1 MLTGVDIS
9 NSIDRVDKVE
19 YKGTIL
25 EPEHLSEKVVYKSG
39 GTVIESTF
47 DYVYEADGNTKVYFD
62 GDKAFIIS
70 SNLDRTDLSEKIN
83 RYKKVTIP
91 QFKSGSWTYKE
102 IYQSLYDGK
111 WYDKN
116 KENIMPAG
124 SPGYSIEADKKFD
137 YSAINYCVESYIVTE
152 FLNSLG
158 INNAGGSCICGYN
171 HGNSLAI
178 SSANNP
184 ELEDSDFSLHKRG
197 IIKNVIE
204 SNLNQAMTSY
214 SRNSSEGDY
223 KLPKLTETDWDQ
235 ILRNVS
241 IITFIQNIPIGMKY
255 YNNYAIATSTMN
267 KEYVDPEEI
276 YLNATD
282 DNYYHMPYCKYFE
295 KTENMIGYR
304 SIDYVQKSYTQK
316 KATGEDETKY
326 YYKHSDTT
334 RAINV
339 NQACYYCLVQKSL
352 YEKNKTLDKIKAYNT
367 ALARERYV
375 ARMAKLPAEV
385 EASYYIRVTPYT
397 IEEGKEIEAT
407 TAQYSINDVGY
418 TGKGGTRINKN
429 TERYEIEPG
438 FEDRET
444 LDSGIV
450 TTDLGG
456 YGAAKETTLD
466 SQNDNYSVYQSDS
479 NAIVTI
485 NSYNETG
492 INFSVTGNCEWTAG
506 YSTDTTDKLTN
517 LGPEADGYINIKL
530 KYTRNYTDG
539 GPDSGITATANIDS
553 SDTLTIVTNTRD
565 ITGYVR
571 LRFTNTDN
579 AGNIK
584 TYYSKNIFNVKN
596 ANSDIYCKI
605 ERDYN
610 WYNNNWKVEIL
621 NVAGKTI
628 KEAYT
633 SYYTIRDVPGLKG
646 FSNAVNG
653 TKGPETGA
661 KTSGRT
667 FKVIE
672 DISDVE
678 EMAPIAG
685 RKKGEGEWESY
696 WFDGE
701 FDGQGHTISDVKI
714 SNKDDTY
721 TAFGLFGWVGEP
733 AKIENLIIENTDIKV
748 SNNSALE
755 QKTGGLAGFCDGG
768 ESINNITV
776 KNSTI
781 AGGRHVGGITGE
793 SKKEI
798 TNCNVDNVTIYSV
811 KEIKEAKSKKPG
823 FGINIGGISGHALN
837 NISKCN
843 VKNSE
848 IGGDIKINTENYSGT
863 IIYYYYVGGIVGI
876 AEAKVE
882 NISVDNNTR
891 VYLGTTTY
899 RLLNDQGWYPIVE
912 FYTYTGGAIA
922 YKKNNNEISSDSNFS
937 IKCKVNGK
945 DNVGGIIGFNA
956 GGDINNVSFNGSIT
970 SSGENIGGIVGCNT
984 GGNIYNCTNTV
995 NINVKGENV
1004 GGIVGCNY
1012 NANVVKCYNN
1022 AKVTGNKNVGGVIGV
1037 CYGGTIDYCGNN
1049 NEVTGKENENYFN
1062 LFYNTAANECTGT
1075 GGITGKLYRAKALH
1089 SYNSGNINCNY
1100 NGGGISGLNHGSTV
1114 EYSYNSGTISS
1125 DSRNRIGGICGAGNT
1140 VYINACYNIGTING
1154 TGDIDVLSNGMG
1166 GIIGS
1171 CVDNAYFLYI
1181 GKEEVL
1187 PENKYFDAFEV
1198 PVVKTGQSVNE
1209 VMYCYNTG
1217 FLNGSTGLDTL
1228 NHASGIIGCIMWALN
1243 KDDITLL
1250 NNYYLDN
1257 VEKGAKG
1264 SWSNI
1269 VSKGVTKLSSGD
1281 MKQQLYRWADSS
1293 LKIEPNYVYNTITPL
1308 ETDKGYEG
1316 YGVLW
1321 WQLENYARLTSN
1333 MFLCNKSKE
1342 DGIVTYDYTNFKNA
1356 GYGQT
1361 ITLINSESK
1370 EAKIEFRKI
1379 ATGICR
1385 INESFNGKPVKN
1397 ETGCYRWIM
1406 MIPKGNYG
1414 VKGTT
1419 DFSKKSQFFDYDSQI
1434 YEGEQYNMNISND
1447 TTLYIAPV
1455 LEVITDRFDTKSI
1468 DVQWKR
1474 EYTPIKRY
1482 GVYNKP
1488 DFIPRTINV
1497 NAYYDRKPCSSKY
1510 NVNGKTVSVELDKI
1524 KTEGLNNT
1532 TAYLDDYTYY
1542 TMGFFK
1548 MHGPYIKK
1556 GDTEDVRTKWAE
1568 CYVYIP
1574 VENLVDRLGSE
1585 SAQNFIL
1592 HTAKVNMKYRIRMWC
1607 EKGDF
1612 GSWWTNPANLKN
1624 STLEY
1629 KVTVQRKKQ
1638 GTSEWIEVKT
1648 INIPKEYKK
1657 QTSESGNIGN
1667 DGYYTF
1673 EYEINKEDFSGSLAN
1688 VNYDDELRVCV
1699 WLKFTSKEGNC
1710 TFFID
1715 KTDLDITYG
1724 PNVIE

>member
-1 MLTGVDIS
+1 MTGVD
-9 NSIDRVDKVE
+9 N
-19 YKGTIL
+19 
-25 EPEHLSEKVVYKSG
+25 
-39 GTVIESTF
+39 
-47 DYVYEADGNTKVYFD
+47 
-62 GDKAFIIS
+62 
-70 SNLDRTDLSEKIN
+70 
-83 RYKKVTIP
+83 
-91 QFKSGSWTYKE
+91 
-102 IYQSLYDGK
+102 
-111 WYDKN
+111 
-116 KENIMPAG
+116 NIRL
-124 SPGYSIEADKKFD
+124 D
-137 YSAINYCVESYIVTE
+137 YSAINYCVESYIITS
-152 FLNSLG
+152 F
-158 INNAGGSCICGYN
+158 INTLDGLETPANCECGYN
-171 HGNSLAI
+171 HS
-178 SSANNP
+178 NNP
-184 ELEDSDFSLHKRG
+184 LKISAANDPENSESDFCIHKRG
-197 IIKNVIE
+197 IIKNVVE
-204 SNLNQAMTSY
+204 SNLNQAITSY
-214 SRNSSEGDY
+214 SRNNASGEY

-235 ILRNVS
+235 VLTNVS

-255 YNNYAIATSTMN
+255 YNNYAIATSTVN
-267 KEYVDPEEI
+267 KEYVDPDEI
-276 YLNATD
+276 YLNASD
-282 DNYYHMPYCKYFE
+282 GDSEYYHTPYCE
-295 KTENMIGYR
+295 KLGESDLKGYR
-304 SIDYVQKSYTQK
+304 SIDYVQKSYT
-316 KATGEDETKY
+316 ENDETKY
-326 YYKHSDTT
+326 YYRHSNAGD
-334 RAINV
+334 AIEA
-339 NQACYYCLVQKSL
+339 NQACYYCLVQRSL
-352 YEKNKTLDKIKAYNT
+352 YNEDKTFLKRKAYNT

-375 ARMAKLPAEV
+375 ARMSRLPAEIESV
-385 EASYYIRVTPYT
+385 IEILGVSDTVGTGMIYIKKDDEVVSGISAISKKITKSDVGKTFEIYGESNSISAVSGEEMDASNTSLSNPAKVAKEALRNRACYTTDDRINVTIAEYNNRGVSIVYRPNGGSPAY
-397 IEEGKEIEAT
+397 GAGDSKEIFGGQTFIPSDVGTGFINVKLHYKTNYTVGADKRVEVWAN
-407 TAQYSINDVGY
+407 INDY
-418 TGKGGTRINKN
+418 
-429 TERYEIEPG
+429 
-438 FEDRET
+438 
-444 LDSGIV
+444 
-450 TTDLGG
+450 
-456 YGAAKETTLD
+456 
-466 SQNDNYSVYQSDS
+466 DN
-479 NAIVTI
+479 
-485 NSYNETG
+485 
-492 INFSVTGNCEWTAG
+492 
-506 YSTDTTDKLTN
+506 
-517 LGPEADGYINIKL
+517 
-530 KYTRNYTDG
+530 
-539 GPDSGITATANIDS
+539 
-553 SDTLTIVTNTRD
+553 LTIAVKPID
-565 ITGYVR
+565 ITGR
-571 LRFTNTDN
+571 LRLEFTDGTNTYYYSENTFNVNEGDEIFCNIPSDTVWYGKDWRVNVLNVDN
-579 AGNIK
+579 AIIATG
-584 TYYSKNIFNVKN
+584 
-596 ANSDIYCKI
+596 
-605 ERDYN
+605 
-610 WYNNNWKVEIL
+610 KVE
-621 NVAGKTI
+621 
-628 KEAYT
+628 
-633 SYYTIRDVPGLKG
+633 YYTINDATGLKG

-653 TKGPETGA
+653 TKGPEGGA
-661 KTSGRT
+661 TTAGRT
-667 FKVIE
+667 FKVIN
-672 DISDVE
+672 DINNVGE
-678 EMAPIAG
+678 LAPIAG
-685 RKKGEGEWESY
+685 VNKPQRDGWNSIWFEGD
-696 WFDGE
+696 FQ
-701 FDGQGHTISDVKI
+701 GQDHTINGITMSYTNDE
-714 SNKDDTY
+714 TY
-721 TAFGLFGWVGEP
+721 NSFGLFGWVGKN
-733 AKIENLIIENTDIKV
+733 ARISGLKV
-748 SNNSALE
+748 
-755 QKTGGLAGFCDGG
+755 
-768 ESINNITV
+768 
-776 KNSTI
+776 
-781 AGGRHVGGITGE
+781 
-793 SKKEI
+793 
-798 TNCNVDNVTIYSV
+798 
-811 KEIKEAKSKKPG
+811 
-823 FGINIGGISGHALN
+823 GINVASFNSSEPKNKERDNRICIGGIAGYTDGQINNCTIMSSSNIGAGSISVNSG
-837 NISKCN
+837 IIK
-843 VKNSE
+843 K
-848 IGGDIKINTENYSGT
+848 DI
-863 IIYYYYVGGIVGI
+863 YYVGGIAGYTKGAI
-876 AEAKVE
+876 TQCKVE
-882 NISVDNNTR
+882 SNVKVKGGKIDHSNSTKLDKF
-891 VYLGTTTY
+891 LETY
-899 RLLNDQGWYPIVE
+899 AGGLIGYKETNQEINDSFSANCTVE
-912 FYTYTGGAIA
+912 GY
-922 YKKNNNEISSDSNFS
+922 
-937 IKCKVNGK
+937 

-956 GGDINNVSFNGSIT
+956 GGDINNVSFKGSLT
-970 SSGENIGGIVGCNT
+970 GSGENIGGIVGCNT
-984 GGNIYNCTNTV
+984 RGNIYNCINTV

-1125 DSRNRIGGICGAGNT
+1125 SSRNRIGGICGAGNT

-1154 TGDIDVLSNGMG
+1154 NGDIDVLSNGMG

-1171 CVDNAYFLYI
+1171 CVDNAYFLFI

-1187 PENKYFDAFEV
+1187 PENKYFDAIEV
-1198 PVVKTGQSVNE
+1198 PVVKMGQSVNE

-1217 FLNGSTGLDTL
+1217 NLNGSTGSDTL

-1257 VEKGAKG
+1257 VGKGAKG

-1269 VSKGVTKLSSGD
+1269 VSNGVTRLSSQD
-1281 MKQQLYRWADSS
+1281 MKKQLYKWADSS
-1293 LKIEPNYVYNTITPL
+1293 LKIESNYVYNTITPL

>member
-1 MLTGVDIS
+1 MNG
-9 NSIDRVDKVE
+9 ID
-19 YKGTIL
+19 
-25 EPEHLSEKVVYKSG
+25 LS
-39 GTVIESTF
+39 
-47 DYVYEADGNTKVYFD
+47 
-62 GDKAFIIS
+62 
-70 SNLDRTDLSEKIN
+70 DRTIN
-83 RYKKVTIP
+83 NRK
-91 QFKSGSWTYKE
+91 
-102 IYQSLYDGK
+102 L
-111 WYDKN
+111 
-116 KENIMPAG
+116 
-124 SPGYSIEADKKFD
+124 D
-137 YSAINYCVESYIVTE
+137 YSAINYCVESYVITS
-152 FLNSLG
+152 F
-158 INNAGGSCICGYN
+158 INTLSGLETPANCECGYN
-171 HGNSLAI
+171 HS
-178 SSANNP
+178 NNP
-184 ELEDSDFSLHKRG
+184 LKISGANDPENSESDFCIHKRG
-197 IIKNVIE
+197 IIKNVVE
-204 SNLNQAMTSY
+204 SNLNQAITSY
-214 SRNSSEGDY
+214 SRNNANGEY

-235 ILRNVS
+235 VLTNVS

-255 YNNYAIATSTMN
+255 YNNYAIATSTSN
-267 KEYVDPEEI
+267 KEYVDPDEI
-276 YLNATD
+276 YLNASD
-282 DNYYHMPYCKYFE
+282 GDSEYYHTPYCE
-295 KTENMIGYR
+295 KLGKNDLIGYR
-304 SIDYVQKSYTQK
+304 SIDYVQKSYI
-316 KATGEDETKY
+316 ENDETKY
-326 YYKHSDTT
+326 YYRHSNTGD
-334 RAINV
+334 AIDA
-339 NQACYYCLVQKSL
+339 NQACYYCLVQRSL
-352 YEKNKTLDKIKAYNT
+352 YNEEKINEVKEKKEKAYNT
-367 ALARERYV
+367 AMARERYV
-375 ARMAKLPAEV
+375 ARMSKLPAETESV
-385 EASYYIRVTPYT
+385 IEILGMSDTVGTGMIYIKKDDEIVSGISAISKKITKSDVGKTFKIYGESNNISAT
-397 IEEGKEIEAT
+397 SGKEINASSTSLNNPAVVITEPLLPGACYT
-407 TAQYSINDVGY
+407 TEDSIDVTIAEYNDRGVSIVYRRDGGEPDYGAGGSKDIFGKETFIPSDVGTGFVNVKLHYKTNYTVGTDKRVEVWANINDH
-418 TGKGGTRINKN
+418 
-429 TERYEIEPG
+429 
-438 FEDRET
+438 
-444 LDSGIV
+444 
-450 TTDLGG
+450 
-456 YGAAKETTLD
+456 
-466 SQNDNYSVYQSDS
+466 DN
-479 NAIVTI
+479 
-485 NSYNETG
+485 
-492 INFSVTGNCEWTAG
+492 
-506 YSTDTTDKLTN
+506 
-517 LGPEADGYINIKL
+517 
-530 KYTRNYTDG
+530 
-539 GPDSGITATANIDS
+539 
-553 SDTLTIVTNTRD
+553 LTIAVKPID
-565 ITGYVR
+565 ITGKIK
-571 LRFTNTDN
+571 LEFTDGTNTH
-579 AGNIK
+579 
-584 TYYSKNIFNVKN
+584 YYSYNIFNVN
-596 ANSDIYCKI
+596 EGDEIFCKI
-605 ERDYN
+605 PSDTT
-610 WYNNNWKVEIL
+610 WYTKDWHVKVLNVNDGPIATGKVE
-621 NVAGKTI
+621 
-628 KEAYT
+628 
-633 SYYTIRDVPGLKG
+633 YYTINDATGLKG

-653 TKGPETGA
+653 TEVTEGRATTA
-661 KTSGRT
+661 GRT
-667 FKVIE
+667 FKVIN
-672 DISDVE
+672 DINNVGE
-678 EMAPIAG
+678 LAPIAG
-685 RKKGEGEWESY
+685 VNKPQRDGWNSIWFEGD
-696 WFDGE
+696 FQ
-701 FDGQGHTISDVKI
+701 GQDHTINGITMSYTNDE
-714 SNKDDTY
+714 TY
-721 TAFGLFGWVGEP
+721 NSFGLFGWVGKN
-733 AKIENLIIENTDIKV
+733 ARISGLKV
-748 SNNSALE
+748 
-755 QKTGGLAGFCDGG
+755 
-768 ESINNITV
+768 
-776 KNSTI
+776 
-781 AGGRHVGGITGE
+781 
-793 SKKEI
+793 
-798 TNCNVDNVTIYSV
+798 
-811 KEIKEAKSKKPG
+811 
-823 FGINIGGISGHALN
+823 GINVASFNSSEPKNKDRDNRICIGGIAGYTDGQINNCTIMSSSNIGAGSISVNSG
-837 NISKCN
+837 IIK
-843 VKNSE
+843 K
-848 IGGDIKINTENYSGT
+848 DI
-863 IIYYYYVGGIVGI
+863 YYVGGIAGYTKGAI
-876 AEAKVE
+876 TQCKVE
-882 NISVDNNTR
+882 SNVKVKGGKIDHSNSKKIDK
-891 VYLGTTTY
+891 LLETY
-899 RLLNDQGWYPIVE
+899 AGGLIGYKETNQEINDSFSANCTVE
-912 FYTYTGGAIA
+912 GY
-922 YKKNNNEISSDSNFS
+922 
-937 IKCKVNGK
+937 

-956 GGDINNVSFNGSIT
+956 GGDINNVSFKGSLT
-970 SSGENIGGIVGCNT
+970 GSGENIGGIVGCNT
-984 GGNIYNCTNTV
+984 RGNIYNCINTV

-1049 NEVTGKENENYFN
+1049 NEVTGKENENYLN

-1125 DSRNRIGGICGAGNT
+1125 SSRNRIGGICGAGNT

-1154 TGDIDVLSNGMG
+1154 NGDIDVLSNGMG

-1171 CVDNAYFLYI
+1171 CVDNAYFLFI

-1187 PENKYFDAFEV
+1187 PENKYFDAIEV
-1198 PVVKTGQSVNE
+1198 PVVKMGQSVNE

-1217 FLNGSTGLDTL
+1217 NLNGSTGSDTL

-1257 VEKGAKG
+1257 VGKGAKG

-1269 VSKGVTKLSSGD
+1269 VSNGVTRLTSQE
-1281 MKQQLYRWADSS
+1281 MKKQLYKWADSS
-1293 LKIEPNYVYNTITPL
+1293 LKIESNYVYNTITPL

-1321 WQLENYARLTSN
+1321 WQIENYARLTSN

-1356 GYGQT
+1356 GYNQT

-1379 ATGICR
+1379 ETGICR

-1414 VKGTT
+1414 AKGTT

-1474 EYTPIKRY
+1474 KYTSIKRHA
-1482 GVYNKP
+1482 VYNKP

-1524 KTEGLNNT
+1524 KTEGINNT

>member
-1 MLTGVDIS
+1 MTGVD
-9 NSIDRVDKVE
+9 N
-19 YKGTIL
+19 
-25 EPEHLSEKVVYKSG
+25 
-39 GTVIESTF
+39 
-47 DYVYEADGNTKVYFD
+47 
-62 GDKAFIIS
+62 
-70 SNLDRTDLSEKIN
+70 
-83 RYKKVTIP
+83 
-91 QFKSGSWTYKE
+91 
-102 IYQSLYDGK
+102 
-111 WYDKN
+111 
-116 KENIMPAG
+116 NIRL
-124 SPGYSIEADKKFD
+124 D
-137 YSAINYCVESYIVTE
+137 YSAINYCVESYIITS
-152 FLNSLG
+152 F
-158 INNAGGSCICGYN
+158 INTLDGLETPANCECGYN
-171 HGNSLAI
+171 HS
-178 SSANNP
+178 NNP
-184 ELEDSDFSLHKRG
+184 LKISAANDPENSESDFCIHKRG
-197 IIKNVIE
+197 IIKNVVE
-204 SNLNQAMTSY
+204 SNLNQAITSY
-214 SRNSSEGDY
+214 SRNNASGEY

-235 ILRNVS
+235 VLTNVS

-255 YNNYAIATSTMN
+255 YNNYAIATSTVN
-267 KEYVDPEEI
+267 KEYVDPDEI
-276 YLNATD
+276 YLNASD
-282 DNYYHMPYCKYFE
+282 GDYHTPYCE
-295 KTENMIGYR
+295 KLGESDLKGYR
-304 SIDYVQKSYTQK
+304 SIDYVQKSYT
-316 KATGEDETKY
+316 ENDETKY
-326 YYKHSDTT
+326 YYRHSNAGD
-334 RAINV
+334 AIEA
-339 NQACYYCLVQKSL
+339 NQACYYCLVQRSL
-352 YEKNKTLDKIKAYNT
+352 YNEDKTFLKRKAYNT

-375 ARMAKLPAEV
+375 ARMSRLPAEIESV
-385 EASYYIRVTPYT
+385 IEILGVSDTVGTGMIYIKKDDEVVSGISAISKKITKSDVGKTFEIYGDSNNISAVSGEEMDASNTSLSNPADVAKEALGNRACYTTDDRINVTIAEYNNRGVSIVYRPNGGSPAY
-397 IEEGKEIEAT
+397 GAGDSKEIFGGQTFIPSDVGTGFINVKLHYKTNYTVGADKRVEVWAN
-407 TAQYSINDVGY
+407 INDY
-418 TGKGGTRINKN
+418 
-429 TERYEIEPG
+429 
-438 FEDRET
+438 
-444 LDSGIV
+444 
-450 TTDLGG
+450 
-456 YGAAKETTLD
+456 
-466 SQNDNYSVYQSDS
+466 DN
-479 NAIVTI
+479 
-485 NSYNETG
+485 
-492 INFSVTGNCEWTAG
+492 
-506 YSTDTTDKLTN
+506 
-517 LGPEADGYINIKL
+517 
-530 KYTRNYTDG
+530 
-539 GPDSGITATANIDS
+539 
-553 SDTLTIVTNTRD
+553 LTIAVKPID
-565 ITGYVR
+565 ITGR
-571 LRFTNTDN
+571 LRLEFTDGTNTY
-579 AGNIK
+579 
-584 TYYSKNIFNVKN
+584 YYSENTFNVEN
-596 ANSDIYCKI
+596 GDEIFCNIPSDTM
-605 ERDYN
+605 
-610 WYNNNWKVEIL
+610 WYGKDWRVNVL
-621 NVAGKTI
+621 NVDNKIIATGRV
-628 KEAYT
+628 E
-633 SYYTIRDVPGLKG
+633 YYTINDATGLKG
-646 FSNAVNG
+646 FSDAVNG
-653 TKGPETGA
+653 TKGPEGGA
-661 KTSGRT
+661 KTVGRT
-667 FKVIE
+667 FKVINNITSVGE
-672 DISDVE
+672 L
-678 EMAPIAG
+678 APIAG
-685 RKKGEGEWESY
+685 VNKPQRDGWNSIWFEGD
-696 WFDGE
+696 FQ
-701 FDGQGHTISDVKI
+701 GQDHTINGITMSYTNDE
-714 SNKDDTY
+714 TY
-721 TAFGLFGWVGEP
+721 NSFGLFGWVGKN
-733 AKIENLIIENTDIKV
+733 ARISGLKV
-748 SNNSALE
+748 
-755 QKTGGLAGFCDGG
+755 
-768 ESINNITV
+768 
-776 KNSTI
+776 
-781 AGGRHVGGITGE
+781 
-793 SKKEI
+793 
-798 TNCNVDNVTIYSV
+798 
-811 KEIKEAKSKKPG
+811 
-823 FGINIGGISGHALN
+823 GINVASFNSSEPKNKERDNRICIGGIAGYTDGQINNCTIMSSSNIGAGSISVNSG
-837 NISKCN
+837 IIK
-843 VKNSE
+843 K
-848 IGGDIKINTENYSGT
+848 DI
-863 IIYYYYVGGIVGI
+863 YYVGGIAGYTKGAI
-876 AEAKVE
+876 TQCKVE
-882 NISVDNNTR
+882 SNVKVKGGKIDHSNSTKLDKF
-891 VYLGTTTY
+891 LETY
-899 RLLNDQGWYPIVE
+899 AGGLIGYKETNQEINDSFSANCTVE
-912 FYTYTGGAIA
+912 GY
-922 YKKNNNEISSDSNFS
+922 
-937 IKCKVNGK
+937 

-956 GGDINNVSFNGSIT
+956 GGDINNVSFRGSLT
-970 SSGENIGGIVGCNT
+970 GSGENIGGIVGCNT
-984 GGNIYNCTNTV
+984 RGNIYNCINTV

-1125 DSRNRIGGICGAGNT
+1125 SSRNRIGGICGAGNT

-1154 TGDIDVLSNGMG
+1154 NGDIDVLSNGMG

-1171 CVDNAYFLYI
+1171 CVDNAYFLFI

-1187 PENKYFDAFEV
+1187 PENKYFDAIEV
-1198 PVVKTGQSVNE
+1198 PVVKMGQSVNE

-1217 FLNGSTGLDTL
+1217 NLNGSTGSDTL

-1257 VEKGAKG
+1257 VGKGAKG

-1269 VSKGVTKLSSGD
+1269 VSNGVTRLSSQD
-1281 MKQQLYRWADSS
+1281 MKKQLYKWADSS
-1293 LKIEPNYVYNTITPL
+1293 LKIESNYVYNTITPL

-1474 EYTPIKRY
+1474 KYISIKRHA
-1482 GVYNKP
+1482 VYNKP

-1497 NAYYDRKPCSSKY
+1497 NAYYDRKPCSSKHS
-1510 NVNGKTVSVELDKI
+1510 VNGKTVSVELDKI
-1524 KTEGLNNT
+1524 KTVGLNNT

-1542 TMGFFK
+1542 TMGWFK
-1548 MHGPYIKK
+1548 MHGPYTKQ
-1556 GDTEDVRTKWAE
+1556 GDKEDVRTDWAE
-1568 CYVYIP
+1568 CNVYIP
-1574 VENLVDRLGSE
+1574 VENLVDRLGNE
-1585 SAQNFIL
+1585 AAQNYIL

-1638 GTSEWIEVKT
+1638 GTSEWLEVKT

>member
-1 MLTGVDIS
+1 MTGVD
-9 NSIDRVDKVE
+9 N
-19 YKGTIL
+19 
-25 EPEHLSEKVVYKSG
+25 
-39 GTVIESTF
+39 
-47 DYVYEADGNTKVYFD
+47 
-62 GDKAFIIS
+62 
-70 SNLDRTDLSEKIN
+70 
-83 RYKKVTIP
+83 
-91 QFKSGSWTYKE
+91 
-102 IYQSLYDGK
+102 
-111 WYDKN
+111 
-116 KENIMPAG
+116 NIRL
-124 SPGYSIEADKKFD
+124 D
-137 YSAINYCVESYIVTE
+137 YSAINYCVESYIITS
-152 FLNSLG
+152 F
-158 INNAGGSCICGYN
+158 INTLDGLETPANCECGYN
-171 HGNSLAI
+171 HS
-178 SSANNP
+178 NNP
-184 ELEDSDFSLHKRG
+184 LKISAANDPENSESDFCIHKRG
-197 IIKNVIE
+197 IIKNVVE
-204 SNLNQAMTSY
+204 SNLNQAITSY
-214 SRNSSEGDY
+214 SRNNASGEY

-235 ILRNVS
+235 VLTNVS

-255 YNNYAIATSTMN
+255 YNNYAIATSTVN
-267 KEYVDPEEI
+267 KEYVDPDEI
-276 YLNATD
+276 YLNASD
-282 DNYYHMPYCKYFE
+282 GDSEYYHTPYCE
-295 KTENMIGYR
+295 KLGESDLKGYR
-304 SIDYVQKSYTQK
+304 SIDYVQKSYT
-316 KATGEDETKY
+316 ENDETKY
-326 YYKHSDTT
+326 YYRHSNAGD
-334 RAINV
+334 AIEA
-339 NQACYYCLVQKSL
+339 NQACYYCLVQRSL
-352 YEKNKTLDKIKAYNT
+352 YNEDKTFLKRKAYNT

-375 ARMAKLPAEV
+375 ARMSRLPAEIESV
-385 EASYYIRVTPYT
+385 IEILGVSDTVGTGMIYIKKDDEVVSGISAISKKITKSDVGKTFEIYGESNSISAVSGEEMDASDTSLSNPADVAKEALGNRACYT
-397 IEEGKEIEAT
+397 TDDRINITIAEYNNRGVSIVYRPNGGSPAYGAGDSKEIFGGQTFIPSDVGTGFINVKLHYKTNYTVGADKRVEVWAN
-407 TAQYSINDVGY
+407 INDY
-418 TGKGGTRINKN
+418 
-429 TERYEIEPG
+429 
-438 FEDRET
+438 
-444 LDSGIV
+444 
-450 TTDLGG
+450 
-456 YGAAKETTLD
+456 
-466 SQNDNYSVYQSDS
+466 DN
-479 NAIVTI
+479 
-485 NSYNETG
+485 
-492 INFSVTGNCEWTAG
+492 
-506 YSTDTTDKLTN
+506 
-517 LGPEADGYINIKL
+517 
-530 KYTRNYTDG
+530 
-539 GPDSGITATANIDS
+539 
-553 SDTLTIVTNTRD
+553 LTIAVKPID
-565 ITGYVR
+565 ITGR
-571 LRFTNTDN
+571 LRLEFTDGTNTY
-579 AGNIK
+579 
-584 TYYSKNIFNVKN
+584 YYSENTFNVEN
-596 ANSDIYCKI
+596 GDEIFCNIPSDTM
-605 ERDYN
+605 
-610 WYNNNWKVEIL
+610 WYGKDWRVNVL
-621 NVAGKTI
+621 NVDNKIIATGRV
-628 KEAYT
+628 E
-633 SYYTIRDVPGLKG
+633 YYTINDATGLKG
-646 FSNAVNG
+646 FSDAVNG
-653 TKGPETGA
+653 TKGPEGGA
-661 KTSGRT
+661 KTVGRT
-667 FKVIE
+667 FKVINNITSVGE
-672 DISDVE
+672 L
-678 EMAPIAG
+678 APIAG
-685 RKKGEGEWESY
+685 VNKPQRDGWNSIWFEGD
-696 WFDGE
+696 FQ
-701 FDGQGHTISDVKI
+701 GQDHTINGITMSYTNDE
-714 SNKDDTY
+714 TY
-721 TAFGLFGWVGEP
+721 NSFGLFGWVGKN
-733 AKIENLIIENTDIKV
+733 ARISGLKV
-748 SNNSALE
+748 
-755 QKTGGLAGFCDGG
+755 
-768 ESINNITV
+768 
-776 KNSTI
+776 
-781 AGGRHVGGITGE
+781 
-793 SKKEI
+793 
-798 TNCNVDNVTIYSV
+798 
-811 KEIKEAKSKKPG
+811 
-823 FGINIGGISGHALN
+823 GINVASFNSSEPKNKERDNRICIGGIAGYTDGQINNCTIMSSSNIGAGSISVNSG
-837 NISKCN
+837 IIK
-843 VKNSE
+843 K
-848 IGGDIKINTENYSGT
+848 DI
-863 IIYYYYVGGIVGI
+863 YYVGGIAGYTKGAI
-876 AEAKVE
+876 TQCKVE
-882 NISVDNNTR
+882 SNVKVKGGKIDHSNSTKLDKF
-891 VYLGTTTY
+891 LETY
-899 RLLNDQGWYPIVE
+899 AGGLIGYKETNQEINDSFSANCTVE
-912 FYTYTGGAIA
+912 GY
-922 YKKNNNEISSDSNFS
+922 
-937 IKCKVNGK
+937 

-956 GGDINNVSFNGSIT
+956 GGDINNVSFRGSLT
-970 SSGENIGGIVGCNT
+970 GSGENIGGIVGCNT
-984 GGNIYNCTNTV
+984 RGNIYNCINTV

-1125 DSRNRIGGICGAGNT
+1125 SSRNRIGGICGAGNT

-1154 TGDIDVLSNGMG
+1154 NGDIDVLSNGMG

-1171 CVDNAYFLYI
+1171 CVDNAYFLFI

-1187 PENKYFDAFEV
+1187 PENKYFDAIEV
-1198 PVVKTGQSVNE
+1198 PVVKMGQSVNE

-1217 FLNGSTGLDTL
+1217 NLNGSTGSDTL

-1257 VEKGAKG
+1257 VGKGAKG

-1269 VSKGVTKLSSGD
+1269 VSNGVTRLSSQD
-1281 MKQQLYRWADSS
+1281 MKKQLYKWADSS
-1293 LKIEPNYVYNTITPL
+1293 LKIESNYVYNTITPL

-1434 YEGEQYNMNISND
+1434 YEGEQYDMNISND
-1447 TTLYIAPV
+1447 TTLYIAPI
-1455 LEVITDRFDTKSI
+1455 LEVRTDRFDTKSI

-1474 EYTPIKRY
+1474 EYTSIKRY

-1497 NAYYDRKPCSSKY
+1497 NAYYDRKPCSSKHS
-1510 NVNGKTVSVELDKI
+1510 VNGKTVSVELDKI
-1524 KTEGLNNT
+1524 KTVGLNNT

-1542 TMGFFK
+1542 TMGWFK
-1548 MHGPYIKK
+1548 MHGPYTKQ
-1556 GDTEDVRTKWAE
+1556 GDKEDVRTDWAE
-1568 CYVYIP
+1568 CNVYIP
-1574 VENLVDRLGSE
+1574 VENLVDRLGNE
-1585 SAQNFIL
+1585 AAQNYIL

-1638 GTSEWIEVKT
+1638 GTSEWLEVKT